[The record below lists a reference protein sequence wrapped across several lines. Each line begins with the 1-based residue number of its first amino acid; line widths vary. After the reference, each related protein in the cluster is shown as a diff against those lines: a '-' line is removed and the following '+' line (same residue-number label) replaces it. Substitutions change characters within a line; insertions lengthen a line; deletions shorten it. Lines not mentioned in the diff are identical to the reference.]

1 MTQRYTFLGTFEPSG
16 GEQELITQLQHV
28 GWLVSQQSAEEWLI
42 QKSPVMAYIEVG
54 QPWLINGAF
63 NGRPADIE
71 VLLADI
77 ASLSHCYAIDV
88 FGDAARLVRRCLSE
102 S

>member
-1 MTQRYTFLGTFEPSG
+1 MTQRYTFLGTFEPLG
-16 GEQELITQLQHV
+16 VEPELIAQLQHA
-28 GWLVSQQSAEEWLI
+28 GWLVSQQSAEEWLL
-42 QKSPVMAYIEVG
+42 QKAPVTAYIETG

-63 NGRPADIE
+63 KGQPADIE

-77 ASLSHCYAIDV
+77 ASLSHCYAIDM